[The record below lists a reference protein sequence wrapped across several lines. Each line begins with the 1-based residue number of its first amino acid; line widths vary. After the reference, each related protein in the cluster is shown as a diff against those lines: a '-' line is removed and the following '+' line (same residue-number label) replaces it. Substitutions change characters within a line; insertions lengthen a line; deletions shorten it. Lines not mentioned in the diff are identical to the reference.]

1 MANLTTNYMGLT
13 LKNPIIVSSSGLT
26 DSVEKIVELE
36 RHGAGAVVL
45 KSLFEEQIMMD
56 IDADQMNNVFGT
68 YSDAESYIGYYTK
81 KNALSSYID
90 LIDGAKAKT
99 GIPVIASINCFSADQ
114 WLEFAGDV
122 EAAGAD
128 GLELNMFI
136 MPSDPSVTGAEIE
149 KLYFDITKKIVTN
162 VTIPVALK
170 IHHYFSG
177 MSNFIVELSKTGI
190 KSLVLF
196 NRFYQPD
203 IDLEKG
209 KITSGNIYSSPSDNA
224 IVIRWL
230 SLLSGRVGCDLAA
243 STGIDGG
250 ERALKNLLAGAN
262 AVQVA
267 SLIYHKGPTAITSML
282 SEMESWLD
290 SHGHESVGEI
300 IGKLSQADSIKPMAY
315 ERAQFM
321 RYFSD
326 SGR

>member
-224 IVIRWL
+224 LVLRWL
-230 SLLSGRVGCDLAA
+230 SILSGKVSCDLAA
-243 STGIDGG
+243 STGIHGG
-250 ERALKNLLAGAN
+250 EMALKNLLTGAN
-262 AVQVA
+262 TIQIA
-267 SLIYHKGPTAITSML
+267 SVVYQKGPMVIASMID
-282 SEMESWLD
+282 EMNLWLD
-290 SHGHESVGEI
+290 SHGYASSAEI
-300 IGKLSQADSIKPMAY
+300 TGKLRQSASIRPMAY

-326 SGR
+326 GNK

>member
-26 DSVEKIVELE
+26 DSVDKIVELE
-36 RHGAGAVVL
+36 KHGAGAVVL

-56 IDADQMNNVFGT
+56 IDAIRMNNIFGT
-68 YSDAESYIGYYTK
+68 YSDAENYIGYYTR

-90 LIDGAKAKT
+90 LIDGAKDKS

-128 GLELNMFI
+128 ALELNMFI

-149 KLYFDITKKIVTN
+149 KIYLEIVNKVVTN
-162 VTIPVALK
+162 VTIPVGLK

-177 MSNFIVELSKTGI
+177 MSNFLVELSKTGL

-203 IDLEKG
+203 IDLEKE
-209 KITSGNIYSSPSDNA
+209 KIISGHVYSSPADNA
-224 IVIRWL
+224 LVLRWL
-230 SLLSGRVGCDLAA
+230 SILSGKVDCDLAA
-243 STGIDGG
+243 STGIHNG
-250 ERALKNLLAGAN
+250 ESALKNILAGATAIQIAS
-262 AVQVA
+262 AVYQ
-267 SLIYHKGPTAITSML
+267 KGPIVIS
-282 SEMESWLD
+282 SIINEMNFWLD
-290 SHGHESVGEI
+290 NHGYATTVEI
-300 IGKLSQADSIKPMAY
+300 TGKLRQSAGIKPMVY

-321 RYFSD
+321 KYFSD
-326 SGR
+326 VR